1 MARTTA
7 RRTVARAGVL
17 VALALIAPHLA
28 ACSTVAADD
37 ALGGPGLPVQLP
49 GESYT
54 GDAIDVD
61 ARLVVGD
68 EGCFRLSAQGRDR
81 FVIWPAGFR
90 MEGDVVITR
99 DGEQLESGDP
109 VTGPATL
116 MPVDDLFAIEGPDGY
131 WAATAGFC
139 LTGEDAIV
147 VLDDVEPAS

>member
-1 MARTTA
+1 MPSITA
-7 RRTVARAGVL
+7 RPAPFRAWAL
-17 VALALIAPHLA
+17 ISLALVVTPLA
-28 ACSTVAADD
+28 ACSAEVANDT
-37 ALGGPGLPVQLP
+37 LGGPGLPVQLA

-90 MEGDVVITR
+90 MEGDVVITH
-99 DGEQLESGDP
+99 DGERLESGDP
-109 VTGPATL
+109 VAGPATL

-139 LTGEDAIV
+139 LTGEDAII
-147 VLDDVEPAS
+147 VLDDVDPAS